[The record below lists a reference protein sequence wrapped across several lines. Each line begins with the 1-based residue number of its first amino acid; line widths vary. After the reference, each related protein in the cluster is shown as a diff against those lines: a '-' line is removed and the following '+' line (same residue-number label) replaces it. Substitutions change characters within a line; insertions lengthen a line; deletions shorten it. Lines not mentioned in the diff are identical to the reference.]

1 MVCRPCTLSSKG
13 KSVLKENEVLSVLEE
28 IEEPAQLSCGSY
40 ANESFLL
47 FEDGE
52 MCCSECGTYVS
63 VVHTLH

>member
-1 MVCRPCTLSSKG
+1 M
-13 KSVLKENEVLSVLEE
+13 LKEETLFEVLEE
-28 IEEPAQLSCGSY
+28 IEEPAQLSCGSC

-47 FEDGE
+47 FENGE